1 MVSREWNKWT
11 LGSWAFPCKFSSAER
26 EHQRPGAVP
35 MPGALQQCFDF
46 TGIFF
51 FFNSWILF
59 ILFLWF
65 GQATR
70 HMGSQ
75 FPDKGWTPRHGKS
88 RVLAAGPPR
97 KSLYRA
103 FFLNDRIVLL

>member
-1 MVSREWNKWT
+1 MVSGSGISGLWGAGLSRASSPALREGAPEAW
-11 LGSWAFPCKFSSAER
+11 
-26 EHQRPGAVP
+26 AVP

-46 TGIFF
+46 TGIFFF

-75 FPDKGWTPRHGKS
+75 FPDKRWTPRH
-88 RVLAAGPPR
+88 REEQ
-97 KSLYRA
+97 SLSCWTQGSPFTGL
-103 FFLNDRIVLL
+103 FFK